1 MPASVTLRLFPRS
14 LPDYLPYLGEAV
26 RALIYDSM
34 RQSSPEFAARIH
46 ADNDYKPFVASAPIP
61 PRRRQAQAGADPK
74 TPAEDVPWAIRC
86 GCLDEELA
94 DALII
99 GLWERYSGGES
110 IRLGPAHFGFANP
123 PWKVTHVAGYHD
135 LMQAPPKRE
144 WQFRFLSP
152 TAVTSRGR
160 PIPLPV
166 PDLVF
171 RGLAIKWNMVAPA
184 ELRLPEEI
192 VDEMPD
198 RMELTACKGESR
210 VVRLTS
216 HGETGFRGSAT
227 FRVTGTDGRIAR
239 AAALMARF
247 AGYSGVGRKT
257 TVGMGQVVVEG

>member
-99 GLWERYSGGES
+99 GLWERTPAAS
-110 IRLGPAHFGFANP
+110 ITWARRIRVRE
-123 PWKVTHVAGYHD
+123 PWKVTHVAGYD
-135 LMQAPPKRE
+135 LMQAAEARMAVPFPS
-144 WQFRFLSP
+144 L
-152 TAVTSRGR
+152 TVTSAAGR
-160 PIPLPV
+160 SASRAGPS
-166 PDLVF
+166 F
-171 RGLAIKWNMVAPA
+171 RGLAIK
-184 ELRLPEEI
+184 
-192 VDEMPD
+192 
-198 RMELTACKGESR
+198 
-210 VVRLTS
+210 
-216 HGETGFRGSAT
+216 
-227 FRVTGTDGRIAR
+227 
-239 AAALMARF
+239 
-247 AGYSGVGRKT
+247 
-257 TVGMGQVVVEG
+257 

>member
-1 MPASVTLRLFPRS
+1 MPAILVLRLIPRS
-14 LPDYLPYLGEAV
+14 LPDSLPYLGEAV

-61 PRRRQAQAGADPK
+61 PRRRQAQVGADPESP
-74 TPAEDVPWAIRC
+74 TEDVPWAIRC
-86 GCLDEELA
+86 GCLDEELT

-110 IRLGPAHFGFANP
+110 IRLGPAHFEFANP
-123 PWKVTHVAGYHD
+123 PWRVTQVAGYQD
-135 LMQAPPKRE
+135 LAQLSPLRE
-144 WQFRFLSP
+144 WRFRFLSP
-152 TAVTSRGR
+152 MAVTSHGR

-166 PDLVF
+166 PELVF

-184 ELRLPEEI
+184 ELALADEL
-192 VDEMPD
+192 VTEMPQ
-198 RMELTACKGESR
+198 MIELTACKGESR

-216 HGETGFRGSAT
+216 HGETGFKGSAT
-227 FRVTGTDGRIAR
+227 FRVTGTDGRISR
-239 AAALMARF
+239 AATLMARF
-247 AGYSGVGRKT
+247 AGYSGIGRKT